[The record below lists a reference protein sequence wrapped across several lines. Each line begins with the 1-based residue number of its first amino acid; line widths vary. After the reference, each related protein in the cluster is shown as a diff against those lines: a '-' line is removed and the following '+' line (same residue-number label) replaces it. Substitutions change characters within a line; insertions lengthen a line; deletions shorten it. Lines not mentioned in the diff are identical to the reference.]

1 MATKQPSKQAEKKE
15 SDALG
20 LLCVIGVFCIPLLLI
35 FVFVRLLQT
44 QGAPVWYLCIHGTL
58 CVASVILAIN
68 LLRIGLCPAVRDYNR
83 GRRRERSER

>member
-1 MATKQPSKQAEKKE
+1 MEAKKLADKTTKKE

-35 FVFVRLLQT
+35 FVFIRLLQT
-44 QGAPVWYLCIHGTL
+44 HGAPVWYLCIHGVL
-58 CVASVILAIN
+58 CAASVILAVN
-68 LLRIGLCPAVRDYNR
+68 LIRIGLCSAMRDFNR